1 MKKLFLSALLVFAGL
16 FFFQIDTHAADK
28 NYQVVF
34 GTDKEAKGKYTTTN
48 QNFTIEDYWNAE
60 SVKVKFVY
68 QITQLTE
75 KEISTITFSINGRPF
90 YSFRPD
96 VTDSGT
102 KEIELDVP
110 TANLKKGSNQLSIE
124 GFVYTNLPD
133 DRCTIDQTPANWL
146 HIDKTTAIDIG
157 YNEEAF
163 QNTIR
168 DFGTRFTGLDTIKEK
183 AASILVSSKKEDAEL
198 SGALQALTAFSA
210 ENTLDDQNIAFGEYG
225 NTAKQDGKNYQLLFA
240 KYANLPEEIRAQ
252 ITQTDQLDKEALLKI
267 LTMGDTHYL
276 VVTSNSDKALQTAAK
291 LLANHE
297 LVSQLSLDEKWV
309 KTADDVLTPVTKTDR
324 TFTLTDA
331 GDKLKGIGHVE
342 QDYFIKMPANRTISG
357 GSKVNLDI
365 RYSQNLDFE
374 HSLVTVLVNGKPV
387 GSQKLSADKANGDTV
402 TLTIPPDMKIIGNFS
417 LTVAF
422 DLVLKDNY
430 CGFINDAEIPWGYI
444 TPESNFEL
452 HTMEKTDLLF
462 NQYPYPFIQDGTF
475 DETTVIVP
483 DKLDTDTTD
492 ALENLFNL
500 LGKFV
505 TGNNGELSVQKSKNF
520 DGENSQQ
527 NLIAVGTFKN
537 NQVIK
542 KANDQL
548 YFQYDDKGQYFT
560 SNEKLTIDP
569 TYGERIGSVQ
579 LLPSIYQD
587 NFGLLVVTG
596 PTSATTKLGST
607 LLGTKESLSKIYGDA
622 AIVDQDDT
630 IHAYRFKK
638 AASQETQSF
647 SSKIGENKAT
657 LVFVAVAFMAAL
669 LLIIAVVLLI
679 RKYRRK

>member
-1 MKKLFLSALLVFAGL
+1 MKKLFLGVLLLLAGL
-16 FFFQIDTHAADK
+16 FFFQIDTQAADK

-48 QNFTIEDYWNAE
+48 QNFTIEDYWNTE

-110 TANLKKGSNQLSIE
+110 TANLKKGANQLSIE

-157 YNEEAF
+157 FNEEDF
-163 QNTIR
+163 QNTIS
-168 DFGTRFTGLDTIKEK
+168 DFGTRFTGLDTVKEQ
-183 AASILVSSKKEDAEL
+183 ASSVLVSDKNADAEL
-198 SGALQALTAFSA
+198 SGALETLAAFSS
-210 ENTLDDQNIAFGEYG
+210 ENTSDDQNITFGKYG
-225 NTAKQDGKNYQLLFA
+225 NPEKQDGKKYQLLFA
-240 KYANLPEEIRAQ
+240 KYANLPEGMRGQ
-252 ITQTDQLDKEALLKI
+252 VKKSNQLEDEALLKV
-267 LTMGDTHYL
+267 LTTGDTYYL
-276 VVTSNSDKALQTAAK
+276 VATSNSDKALQAAAK
-291 LLANHE
+291 LLANQE
-297 LVSQLSLDEKWV
+297 LVRQLSLDEKWV
-309 KTADDVLTPVTKTDR
+309 KPGDDILTPATKTDR
-324 TFTLTDA
+324 TISLTDS

-342 QDYFIKMPANRTISG
+342 QDYFIKMPANRTIAG

-387 GSQKLSADKANGDTV
+387 GSQKLSADKANGNTV

-452 HTMEKTDLLF
+452 HTTEKTDLLF

-475 DETTVIVP
+475 SQTTVIVP
-483 DKLDTDTTD
+483 NQLDADTTD
-492 ALENLFNL
+492 SLENLFNL

-505 TGNNGELSVQKSKNF
+505 TGNNGELNVQKSKNF
-520 DGENSQQ
+520 EGENSNQ
-527 NLIAVGTFKN
+527 NLIAVGTFQN
-537 NQVIK
+537 NHVIK
-542 KANDQL
+542 EANDTL
-548 YFQYDDKGQYFT
+548 YFQYNDKGQYFI
-560 SNEKLTIDP
+560 SNEKLKIDP
-569 TYGERIGSVQ
+569 SYGERIGSVQ
-579 LLPSIYQD
+579 LLPSIY
-587 NFGLLVVTG
+587 NEKRGLLAVTG

-607 LLGTKESLSKIYGDA
+607 LLGSKESLSKIYGDG

-638 AASQETQSF
+638 EASQETQSF
-647 SSKIGENKAT
+647 SSKISENKAT
-657 LVFVAVAFMAAL
+657 LAFVAVAFMAAI
-669 LLIIAVVLLI
+669 LLIIAIVLLL